1 MLAEQ
6 EELKSEGK
14 QRREDSDGK
23 LSLQIP
29 SSSKR
34 LSEQEGQELEERQ
47 KRRDSTEP
55 ERVQETLPRKKHTWL
70 DDEIFSEDSS

>member
-6 EELKSEGK
+6 EEQKSEGK

-23 LSLQIP
+23 LSFQIP

-34 LSEQEGQELEERQ
+34 LSKQEGQELEERQ
-47 KRRDSTEP
+47 RRRDSTEP
-55 ERVQETLPRKKHTWL
+55 ERVQKTPPRKKHVWL
-70 DDEIFSEDSS
+70 DDEVFSEDS